1 MSDLNAERGI
11 VDACAHPSLAA
22 GDDLKR
28 YMSGVWQQRFF
39 PAPERYLYP
48 HPESDFAAGTRPEDG
63 TPGSDRGLF
72 EEQLFGDAGV
82 DTVVLLPLTRGVS
95 PDIDL
100 GSEICAATNRWL
112 AELWLEE
119 PSEHGAFL
127 GSIRVNP
134 HDPEGAVNEIRRW
147 AEHPGFVQVAVPMEA
162 HAPYGKRHYL
172 PIWEAAVE
180 AALPVAVHTDWGAGV
195 DLPPSP
201 VGYFRHHIEYSSFVS
216 FNFFYH
222 LSSLIAEGVFDRLTD
237 LKFVFADGGADSVM
251 AFMWRLNDHWRAVR
265 HEQPWVKKLPTEYL
279 RDHARF
285 CMSRLELPET
295 EAGLAAWV
303 DVNDGANLWLYAS
316 NYPHWSYATPQQMND
331 PPLPAEVIDPI
342 FRGNAAALYGVA
354 SSVVA

>member
-1 MSDLNAERGI
+1 MTELAGI
-11 VDACAHPSLAA
+11 VDACAHPIVQK
-22 GDDLKR
+22 GNDLKNH
-28 YMSGVWQQRFF
+28 MGEVWRQRFF

-48 HPESDFAAGTRPEDG
+48 HPVSDFAPGTRPEEG
-63 TPGSDRGLF
+63 APGSDRALF
-72 EEQLFGDAGV
+72 ESQLFAEGIETAI
-82 DTVVLLPLTRGVS
+82 LLPLTRGLS

-112 AELWLEE
+112 AEVWLEE
-119 PSEHGAFL
+119 TSPNGRFL

-134 HDPEGAVNEIRRW
+134 HDPEGAVKEIHRW
-147 AEHPGFVQVAVPMEA
+147 SDHPGFVQIAVPMES

-180 AALPVAVHTDWGAGV
+180 TGLPVAVHTDDGAGV
-195 DLPPSP
+195 EFPPSP

-222 LSSLIAEGVFDRLTD
+222 LSSLIAEGVFDRLPT

-265 HEQPWVKKLPTEYL
+265 HEQPWVKHLPTEYL

-285 CMSRLELPET
+285 CLSRMELPEDE
-295 EAGLAAWV
+295 EALARWI

-316 NYPHWSYATPQQMND
+316 NYPHWSYATPQQLNE
-331 PPLPAEVIDPI
+331 PPFPAEAFERV
-342 FRGNAAALYGVA
+342 FRLNAADLYGLTT
-354 SSVVA
+354 SVPA